1 MSEKTALLE
10 QRELVTDR
18 TNQTE
23 QKQSGVKRTPQG
35 PLCAWHGLSIT
46 GLYRFL
52 RLKPPIHWSRCL
64 KIASFFPAS
73 IYNSVMNRI
82 ESLIYSRSVAK
93 TELSEPPIF
102 ILGHWRSGTT
112 LLHNLMFSDDHMMSC
127 NLYEILYPD
136 HFLLTESLVTKLTA
150 PFLPKTRPMDNMPLN
165 WTLPQEDETAL
176 LLSTPLLSPYLLLT
190 HYATPEV
197 FERFYDLKSAS
208 PAELVRWKESFLH
221 FLKKL
226 SYRYPH
232 RRALLKSPTHTY
244 RIPLLLEMFPDAKF
258 IFISRDPYAVF
269 QSSLHLRRTLFDE
282 NGLAP
287 FNEEGL
293 EELTL
298 DVFKNCVDA
307 YERDRHL
314 IDPRRLCE
322 VRYEDFVVDPLGGL
336 KRIYEAIDLPD
347 FDKLEAKLR
356 PTMTE
361 VREYK
366 KNTFRYSDDVKRRV
380 YNALKPFFKR
390 YGYESG
396 FADDGESESDAIPMN
411 QSDTKDEK
419 KSQGK
424 SESSVKRFTA

>member
-1 MSEKTALLE
+1 MSEKTAPSE
-10 QRELVTDR
+10 QRESGTIR
-18 TNQTE
+18 TGPKKTE
-23 QKQSGVKRTPQG
+23 GKRTPQG
-35 PLCAWHGLSIT
+35 PLCAWHGLSVS
-46 GLYRFL
+46 GLYQFM
-52 RLKPPIHWSRCL
+52 RLKPPIHRSRWL
-64 KIASFFPAS
+64 KIASFGFTS
-73 IYNSVMNRI
+73 VYNSVMNRI
-82 ESLIYSRSVAK
+82 EALIYGRRVANTK
-93 TELSEPPIF
+93 LNEPPIF

-197 FERFYDLKSAS
+197 FERFYDFKTAS
-208 PAELVRWKESFLH
+208 PEERARWKATFLH

-226 SYRYPH
+226 SYRYPN

-287 FNEEGL
+287 FREDGL

-298 DVFKNCVDA
+298 DVFKKCLDA

-314 IDPRRLCE
+314 IDPSRICE
-322 VRYEDFVVDPLGGL
+322 VRYEEFAVDPLGEL
-336 KRIYEAIDLPD
+336 KKIYESLDLPD

-366 KNTFRYSDDVKRRV
+366 KNEFRYSDEVKRRV
-380 YNALKPFFKR
+380 YEALKPFFKR
-390 YGYESG
+390 FGYESG
-396 FADDGESESDAIPMN
+396 FADEDDCESDAIPMN
-411 QSDTKDEK
+411 QAASTEEK
-419 KSQGK
+419 KLGADAHT
-424 SESSVKRFTA
+424 SVKRFTA